1 MLHIE
6 AGVRFFNPMG
16 GRLCL
21 SALCGVI
28 QRGLTMSCEHLHT
41 FSRIWKHPEKNQDE
55 LAAFRNRKLRSV
67 LKNAYDNV
75 RYYRDLFD
83 TAGIKPE
90 DIRTVND
97 LGLIPMTSSQDY
109 RIRPLQETLSRKA
122 RPHRMV
128 KRATSGSTGRPFI
141 IRRSPLEDHLLNM
154 FRIRAFRQFGVR
166 VSDKMAQIRL
176 VSASHHRENILGNI
190 RQKVGIYRDYP
201 LDCLQSISTIIREL
215 RDLKPNV
222 IKGYPAVISHI
233 APFIS
238 EEGKKD
244 IRPRF
249 LITGG
254 ESLVPFRRQLI
265 ERGFGKR
272 VYDIYGSHEFNML
285 AWECPV
291 TGEYHICDDNVIV
304 EILRNGHPAEIGERG
319 EVVVTGLHSYLMPF
333 IRYRLGDV
341 VTKGHDVCQCGQPF
355 STLKAIQGRMHDYFR
370 MPDGSPMHPDEIVV
384 PIMENESD
392 WFDRYQLVQESENLI
407 VLKVKPFSTPQE
419 EQLQH
424 VRNLAEER
432 LPAGV
437 EFRIDLVRALSS
449 KGSGKFRFC
458 KSKIHSDCENIDWN
472 HL

>member
-1 MLHIE
+1 MTI
-6 AGVRFFNPMG
+6 V
-16 GRLCL
+16 
-21 SALCGVI
+21 S
-28 QRGLTMSCEHLHT
+28 EHLHT
-41 FSRIWKHPEKNQDE
+41 LSRIWKHPNRNRDE
-55 LAAFRNRKLRSV
+55 IIAFRNRKLRSIV
-67 LKNAYDNV
+67 TNAYNNV
-75 RYYRDLFD
+75 PYYRKLFE
-83 TAGIKPE
+83 ASGVRPE
-90 DIRTVND
+90 HIRTAED
-97 LGLIPMTSSQDY
+97 LSLISMTSSQDY
-109 RIRPLQETLSRKA
+109 RIRPLQEALSRKA

-176 VSASHHRENILGNI
+176 VSPSHDRENILGNI
-190 RQKVGIYRDYP
+190 RQRFGIYRDYP

-222 IKGYPAVISHI
+222 IKGYPAIISHI
-233 APFIS
+233 AHFIPA
-238 EEGKKD
+238 EGKKD
-244 IRPRF
+244 IRPRL

-265 ERGFGKR
+265 EKSFGKR
-272 VYDIYGSHEFNML
+272 VYDIYGSHEFNVL

-319 EVVVTGLHSYLMPF
+319 EVVATGLHSYSMPF

-341 VTKGHDVCQCGQPF
+341 VTKGHEVCPCGHPF

-370 MPDGSPMHPDEIVV
+370 MPDGSYMHPDEIVV
-384 PIMENESD
+384 PVMENESG

-407 VLKVKPFSTPQE
+407 VLKVKPFSTPHE

-437 EFRIDLVRALSS
+437 EFRIHLVRTLSS
-449 KGSGKFRFC
+449 EGSGKFRFC
-458 KSKIHSDCENIDWN
+458 KSKVSSDCEGIDWDN
-472 HL
+472 L